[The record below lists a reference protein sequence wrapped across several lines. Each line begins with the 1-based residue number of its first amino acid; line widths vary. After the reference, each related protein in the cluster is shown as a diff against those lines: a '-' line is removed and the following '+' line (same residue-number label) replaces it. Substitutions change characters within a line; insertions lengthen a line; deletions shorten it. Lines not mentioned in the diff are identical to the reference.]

1 MKVLV
6 INGSPKGK
14 YSVTLHTAL
23 YLQKKFPQCSFEI
36 MHASQKIKSLERDLT
51 PVLEAVDAADL
62 VVFSYPVYTFLV
74 PAQLHRL
81 IELIHESGR
90 SFGGKFATQISTSKH
105 FYDTTAHEF
114 MRENLADLG
123 FTVLDGLSAD
133 MEDLPLEKGQREAE
147 RYFEY
152 VLWQID
158 SRRPAVVDAAS
169 PAAGKRIV
177 VVTDLREE
185 DVALKEKI
193 DVFTASAAFPVD
205 IVNIAEFPFKGS
217 CQGCFNCAATGECIF
232 KDGFTDLLR
241 NNIHKHDAIVYAFT
255 IRNHSMGSRFKMY
268 DDRQFCN
275 GHRTVTMGTPFGYI
289 IDGDISS
296 EPNLKK
302 VLEARAQV
310 GGNFLAGLAC
320 SPEQVREMASVLGYA
335 MNSGLILPQNFLGVG
350 GMKIFRDLIYQ
361 MRGMMRADH
370 KFFKSH
376 GQYDFP
382 QKKWRTSM
390 MMYLVGW
397 MMNNK
402 KVRSRLGNKIN
413 EGMVAPYSKLLE

>member
-1 MKVLV
+1 MKVLI
-6 INGSPKGK
+6 INGSPKGE
-14 YSVTLHTAL
+14 YSITLHTSL
-23 YLQKKFPQCSFEI
+23 YLEKKFPECKFEI
-36 MHASQKIKSLERDLT
+36 LHVGKKIKSIEKDMSHSLKSLSK
-51 PVLEAVDAADL
+51 ADL

-74 PAQLHRL
+74 PAQLHRF
-81 IELIHESGR
+81 IELLHESGV
-90 SFGGKFATQISTSKH
+90 SFKGKYATQISTSKH

-114 MRENLADLG
+114 IHENLTDLG
-123 FTVLDGLSAD
+123 FTVLEGLSAD
-133 MEDLPLEKGQREAE
+133 MEDLPTEKGQNEALK
-147 RYFEY
+147 FFKY
-152 VLWQID
+152 VLWQIRGAEHKIKD
-158 SRRPAVVDAAS
+158 ES
-169 PAAGKRIV
+169 KRVV
-177 VVTDLREE
+177 VVTDCK
-185 DVALKEKI
+185 DGDKALKEKI
-193 DVFTASAAFPVD
+193 DLFIESMGVAVD

-217 CQGCFNCAATGECIF
+217 CQGCFNCAATGECIY

-289 IDGDISS
+289 IEGDINA

-302 VLEARAQV
+302 VLVSRAQV

-320 SPEQVREMASVLGYA
+320 TRQQIKDMASVLSYA
-335 MNSGLILPQNFLGVG
+335 MTQNLVLPQNFLGVG

-370 KFFKSH
+370 KFFKAK

-382 QKKWRTSM
+382 HKKWSTSM
-390 MMYLVGW
+390 KMYLVGW

-402 KVRSRLGNKIN
+402 KVRSKLGNKIN
-413 EGMVAPYSKLLE
+413 EGMVAPYRDII